1 MENSLLIK
9 NCRLFNNLNTLV
21 DIEIK
26 DSKIA
31 SIGNV
36 ENYEGE
42 ILNANGLILS
52 PGLIDVHIQGAG
64 GYDVVD
70 NTDEAILGMSKALAK
85 IGVTGFLATTFVKPL
100 IKNNH
105 LALIN
110 KYYNKF
116 IDGAYILGTHLE
128 GPFINVQKKG
138 GISENSIYP
147 SSPERLKEIL
157 EITGDSLKMM
167 TIAPELPGNL
177 EIIKSLKDMGIIPS
191 FAHSAANYD
200 ETIEGIKA
208 GINHVTHFFN
218 AMNPINHRNPGPII
232 AIIENGKI
240 SCQIISDGHHLD
252 GRIVKFI
259 YNSIG
264 IKNCICITDG
274 VQAMGLPD
282 GEYMFNGR
290 PYISKD
296 GAARYLD
303 GTLIGSTTP
312 LLKVVKKFIDF
323 TGCNLEEGINSVT
336 INPAKL
342 LNIESRKGSVKVG
355 KDADVIL
362 FDENYDNK
370 CTIINGEILY
380 NII

>member
-1 MENSLLIK
+1 MKNSLLIK
-9 NCRLFNNLNTLV
+9 SCRPFNNLNTLLDV
-21 DIEIK
+21 EIK

-31 SIGNV
+31 AIGNV
-36 ENYEGE
+36 ENYDGE

-100 IKNNH
+100 INNDH
-105 LALIN
+105 LSLVN

-138 GISENSIYP
+138 GISESSIYH
-147 SSPERLKEIL
+147 SSPGKLKEIL
-157 EITGDSLKMM
+157 EKTGESLKMM

-177 EIIKSLKDMGIIPS
+177 EVIKHLKAIGIIPS

-232 AIIENGKI
+232 AIIENRNI
-240 SCQIISDGHHLD
+240 TCQVISDGHHLD
-252 GRIVKFI
+252 GHIVKFK

-264 IKNCICITDG
+264 IENCICITDG

-282 GEYMFNGR
+282 GEYIFNGR
-290 PYISKD
+290 PYVSKD
-296 GAARYLD
+296 GAARYID

-312 LLKVVKKFIDF
+312 LLKVIKKFIDF
-323 TGCNLEEGINSVT
+323 TGCSLEEGINSVT

-342 LNIESRKGSVKVG
+342 LNIENRKGSIKVG

-362 FDENYDNK
+362 FDENFDNK
-370 CTIINGEILY
+370 CTIINGKILY
-380 NII
+380 NVI